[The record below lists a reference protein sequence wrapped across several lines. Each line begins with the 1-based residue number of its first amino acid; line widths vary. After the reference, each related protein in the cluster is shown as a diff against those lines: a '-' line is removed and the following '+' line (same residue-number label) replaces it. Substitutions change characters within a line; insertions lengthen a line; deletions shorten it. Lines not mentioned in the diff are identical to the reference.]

1 MKKTSKLTSIML
13 AGSMV
18 CMYAFTACKST
29 EETKTLAEPQSITYT
44 DGTLGWA
51 AVESA
56 TAYEVVVYQGAT
68 SEIALEKQTVTETSV
83 SVASL
88 TIGNYTAGITAT
100 AEGYKSSNE
109 KKYTFEVKAAPEKLA
124 TPDGFACENGKS
136 SRRGWIYRKSYRK
149 SNGYGENR
157 KDGYGGFDIGG
168 RFRSGKLYAFGK
180 GERR

>member
-1 MKKTSKLTSIML
+1 MKKTSKFTSIML

-56 TAYEVVVYQGAT
+56 TAYEVVVNQGAT

-88 TIGNYTAGITAT
+88 TIGNYT
-100 AEGYKSSNE
+100 
-109 KKYTFEVKAAPEKLA
+109 
-124 TPDGFACENGKS
+124 D
-136 SRRGWIYRKSYRK
+136 RKSTRLN
-149 SNGYGENR
+149 S
-157 KDGYGGFDIGG
+157 
-168 RFRSGKLYAFGK
+168 SHP
-180 GERR
+180 